1 MENYCLPLVGQSL
14 TAAVRTKKRDDQRDH
29 TPELSGSERRCL
41 QDRLDAQCPV
51 TARDTVKWSLIWL
64 GGLLLLAL
72 LAAGLIALR
81 PGAILGGIAGG
92 VLFVA
97 GIICLYAFIMV
108 VSGFF
113 RWRKTYRQF
122 AKDTIPTVRRVLQ
135 EGRCQSRD
143 VTASEVYEIEE
154 FEDEGPGYIF
164 ALGEGKSLLLK
175 GQKYAP
181 EEDKMPWPAGTFSLV
196 RSTDGGLWIGLFSSA
211 RCCCRRRRF
220 QMQECKEEFVW
231 SEREDVLDGQPDQV
245 LKGITKS
252 GQQAPATLRR

>member
-1 MENYCLPLVGQSL
+1 MIKETICEL
-14 TAAVRTKKRDDQRDH
+14 T
-29 TPELSGSERRCL
+29 ESERGCL
-41 QDRLDAQCPV
+41 QDRLDARCPV

-64 GGLLLLAL
+64 GGLLLLAV
-72 LAAGLIALR
+72 GLIALR

-113 RWRKTYRQF
+113 RWRKTFRQF
-122 AKDTIPTVRRVLQ
+122 AKETIQTTRRVLQ

-196 RSTDGGLWIGLFSSA
+196 RSTDGGLWIALFSSGKVLLPT
-211 RCCCRRRRF
+211 
-220 QMQECKEEFVW
+220 QTIQVQECKEEFVR
-231 SEREDVLDGQPDQV
+231 SEREDVLEGQPDQV
-245 LKGITKS
+245 LKEITKS
-252 GQQAPATLRR
+252 DQAPATLRR